1 MSEHHESSHLLSP
14 PSPPS
19 TSASSHLNS
28 IKIPPIVESLL
39 VSRENTDSVVFSIIN
54 QFKQRADF
62 GRQKYG
68 TTLDRDDLSTKEWV
82 QHAQEELMDAILYLE
97 KLKSLL

>member
-1 MSEHHESSHLLSP
+1 MSEHHETSQLLSP
-14 PSPPS
+14 PYPS
-19 TSASSHLNS
+19 MSAPIH
-28 IKIPPIVESLL
+28 IPKIVESLL
-39 VSRENTDSVVFSIIN
+39 VSRENTDSVVFSIIS

-68 TTLDRDDLSTKEWV
+68 TTLDRDDLSRKEWV

-97 KLKSLL
+97 KLKNLL